1 MTLNRDRF
9 LRTTAGAVA
18 GLAAGAADLRMGV
31 AADEAPLGNYPAG
44 VGASSVFVGLCCP
57 LTGSY
62 GADGEDLRK
71 GYILALTDLNNGT
84 GVMGRIPSLRGK
96 KGLLGKKIEWK
107 VADTE
112 TNPNTA
118 VQHATEFIT
127 QSKAIMITGGVA
139 SSEVIAMAKTAQDQ
153 KVLFMTGASGSNDTT
168 GIACQRYSFRSQCDA
183 YMVAKAIAPILGK
196 ALGTKRRVVYL
207 TPDYSYG
214 HSLTGSMREFTEK
227 LGWTTVADVVAPFP
241 SPGDFS
247 QYLTNIAATDAD
259 TFINIEFG
267 NDGVAST
274 KQAAQF
280 GILKKMK
287 LVVPNVST
295 YFPDGVGPEI
305 MGGVYGTQ
313 EWYFS
318 LADRYPL
325 SKQFLNDFEKMYPG
339 VTPRWTAHIAYTQM
353 ALWADAVT
361 RANTFYP
368 PTVIGTLEAGTPLTL
383 MLGPVHYRA
392 GDHQLVRPVPVVVGK
407 DPSKMS
413 NKDDF
418 FDVVEIIPGDDVMQP
433 LATTSCKMPPVM

>member
-1 MTLNRDRF
+1 MINRDRF
-9 LRTTAGAVA
+9 LRATAGAVA
-18 GLAAGAADLRMGV
+18 GLAAGGADVRSGF
-31 AADEAPLGNYPAG
+31 AADEAPIGTFPAG
-44 VGASSVFVGLCCP
+44 VGADSVFVGLCCP

-71 GYILALTDLNNGT
+71 GYLLALNDLNNGT
-84 GVMGRIPSLRGK
+84 GVMSKIPSLRGK

-127 QSKAIMITGGVA
+127 QNKAIMITGGVA
-139 SSEVIAMAKTAQDQ
+139 SSEVIAMAKAAQQQ

-168 GIACQRYSFRSQCDA
+168 GKDCQRYSFRSQCDA
-183 YMVAKAIAPILGK
+183 YMVAKAIAPVLGK
-196 ALGTKRRVVYL
+196 ALGTKRKAVYL

-214 HSLTGSMREFTEK
+214 HSLTASMREFTEK

-241 SPGDFS
+241 SSDYS
-247 QYLTNIAATDAD
+247 SYLTNIANSGAD
-259 TFINIEFG
+259 TFVNIEFG

-280 GILKKMK
+280 GILSKMK

-295 YFPDGVGPEI
+295 YFPDGVGAQI
-305 MGGVYGTQ
+305 MAGVYGTQ

-325 SKQFLNDFEKMYPG
+325 SKIFLDDFDKANPG
-339 VTPRWTAHIAYTQM
+339 VVPRWTAHIAYTQM

-361 RANTFYP
+361 RAKTFYP
-368 PTVIGTLEAGTPLTL
+368 PAVISTLEAGTPLTL

-407 DPSKMS
+407 PAAEMKG
-413 NKDDF
+413 KDDF
-418 FDVVEIIPGDDVMQP
+418 FQVVEIVPGEDVMQP
-433 LATTSCKMPPVM
+433 LSTTSCTLPPVT

>member
-1 MTLNRDRF
+1 MSINRDGF
-9 LRTTAGAVA
+9 LRATAGAVA
-18 GLAAGAADLRMGV
+18 GLAAGAAELRPGF
-31 AADEAPLGNYPAG
+31 AADETPIGTFPAG
-44 VGASSVFVGLCCP
+44 VGADSVFVGLCCP

-71 GYILALTDLNNGT
+71 GYLLALNDLNAGT
-84 GVMGRIPSLRGK
+84 GVMSHIPSLRGK

-127 QSKAIMITGGVA
+127 QNKAIMITGGVA
-139 SSEVIAMAKTAQDQ
+139 SSEVIAMGKVAQQQ

-168 GIACQRYSFRSQCDA
+168 GKDCQRYMFRSQCDA

-196 ALGTKRRVVYL
+196 ALGTKRKAVYL

-214 HSLTGSMREFTEK
+214 HSLTASMREFTEK

-241 SPGDFS
+241 SSDYS
-247 QYLTNIAATDAD
+247 SYLTNIAASGAD
-259 TFINIEFG
+259 TFVNIEFG

-280 GILKKMK
+280 GILQKMK

-295 YFPDGVGPEI
+295 YFPDGVGPQI
-305 MGGVYGTQ
+305 MQGVYGTQ

-318 LADRYPL
+318 LADKYPL
-325 SKQFLNDFEKMYPG
+325 SKVFLDDFDKAYPG
-339 VTPRWTAHIAYTQM
+339 VVPRWTAHIAYTQM

-361 RANTFYP
+361 RAKTFFP
-368 PTVIGTLEAGTPLTL
+368 PAVIGTLEGGTPLTL

-407 DPSKMS
+407 AAAEMK

-418 FDVVEIIPGDDVMQP
+418 FNVIEIVNGDDVMQP
-433 LATTSCKMPPVM
+433 LSTTACTLPPVT

>member
-1 MTLNRDRF
+1 MSLNRDRF

-18 GLAAGAADLRMGV
+18 GLAAGAAELQPAS
-31 AADEAPLGNYPAG
+31 AAD
-44 VGASSVFVGLCCP
+44 SVFLGLCCP

-71 GYILALTDLNNGT
+71 GYLLAIRDLNENT
-84 GVMGRIPSLRGK
+84 GVMAQIPSLRGK
-96 KGLLGKKIEWK
+96 KGVLGKHLEYK

-127 QSKAIMITGGVA
+127 QNKAIMVTGGVA
-139 SSEVIAMAKTAQDQ
+139 SSEVIAMAKVAQQQ

-168 GIACQRYSFRSQCDA
+168 GVDCQRYSFRSQCDA

-196 ALGTKRRVVYL
+196 ALGTKRKAVYL

-247 QYLTNIAATDAD
+247 SYLTNIANSGAD
-259 TFINIEFG
+259 TFVNIEFG

-280 GILKKMK
+280 GILPKMK

-295 YFPDGVGPEI
+295 YFPDGVGAEL
-305 MGGVYGTQ
+305 MAGVYGTQ

-325 SKQFLNDFEKMYPG
+325 SKRFLDDFEKMYPG
-339 VTPRWTAHIAYTQM
+339 VVPRWTAHIAYTQL
-353 ALWADAVT
+353 AIWADAVT
-361 RANTFYP
+361 RAKTFNAP
-368 PTVIGTLEAGTPLTL
+368 AVIATLEAGKPLTL

-392 GDHQLVRPVPVVVGK
+392 GDHQLVRPVPVVIGK
-407 DPSKMS
+407 PAAQMK
-413 NKDDF
+413 NKADF
-418 FDVVEIIPGDDVMQP
+418 FEVVEIVPGDDVMQP
-433 LATTSCKMPPVM
+433 LATTSCTMPPV

>member
-1 MTLNRDRF
+1 MSINRDRF
-9 LRTTAGAVA
+9 LKTTAGAVA
-18 GLAAGAADLRMGV
+18 GLAAGASEIRPGL
-31 AADEAPLGNYPAG
+31 AADESPIGTFPAG
-44 VGASSVFVGLCCP
+44 SRGDSVFVGLCCP

-71 GYILALTDLNNGT
+71 GYLLAIKDLNEGT

-96 KGLLGKKIEWK
+96 KGLLGKRVDYK

-127 QSKAIMITGGVA
+127 QNKAIMITGGVA
-139 SSEVIAMAKTAQDQ
+139 SSEVIAMGKVGQQQ

-168 GIACQRYSFRSQCDA
+168 GVDCQRYMFRSQCDA
-183 YMVAKAIAPILGK
+183 YMVAKAISPILGK
-196 ALGTKRRVVYL
+196 ALGTKRKVVYL

-214 HSLTGSMREFTEK
+214 HSLTGSMRQFTER

-247 QYLTNIAATDAD
+247 SYLTNIANSGAD

-280 GILKKMK
+280 GILNKMK
-287 LVVPNVST
+287 LIVPNVST
-295 YFPDGVGPEI
+295 YFPDGVGPKI
-305 MGGVYGTQ
+305 MAGVYGTQ

-318 LADRYPL
+318 LANRYPL
-325 SKQFLNDFEKMYPG
+325 SKVFLDEFEKMYPG
-339 VTPRWTAHIAYTQM
+339 VVPRWTAHIAYTQL
-353 ALWADAVT
+353 AFWADAVT
-361 RANTFYP
+361 RANTFHP
-368 PTVIGTLEAGTPLTL
+368 PTVIATLEAGKPLTL
-383 MLGPVHYRA
+383 MLGSVYYRA
-392 GDHQLVRPVPVVVGK
+392 ADHQLVRPVPVVVGK
-407 DPSKMS
+407 AASAMK

-418 FDVVEIIPGDDVMQP
+418 FDVIEVLPGEDVMAP
-433 LATTSCKMPPVM
+433 LRETNCTLPSAT

>member
-1 MTLNRDRF
+1 MSLNRDRF

-18 GLAAGAADLRMGV
+18 GLAAGAAELQPGS
-31 AADEAPLGNYPAG
+31 AADD
-44 VGASSVFVGLCCP
+44 SVFLGLCCP

-71 GYILALTDLNNGT
+71 GYLLAIRDLNNGT
-84 GVMGRIPSLRGK
+84 GVMGQIPSLRGK
-96 KGLLGKKIEWK
+96 KGVLGKRITYK

-127 QSKAIMITGGVA
+127 QNKAIMVTGGVA
-139 SSEVIAMAKTAQDQ
+139 SSEVIAMAKVAQQQ

-168 GIACQRYSFRSQCDA
+168 GVDCQRYSFRSQCDA

-196 ALGTKRRVVYL
+196 ALGTKRKAVYL

-247 QYLTNIAATDAD
+247 SYLTNIANSGAD
-259 TFINIEFG
+259 TFVNIEFG

-280 GILKKMK
+280 GILPKMK

-295 YFPDGVGPEI
+295 YFPDGVGAEL

-325 SKQFLNDFEKMYPG
+325 SKRFLDDFEKMYPG
-339 VTPRWTAHIAYTQM
+339 VVPRWTAHIAYTQL
-353 ALWADAVT
+353 AIWADAVT
-361 RANTFYP
+361 RAKTFAAP
-368 PTVIGTLEAGTPLTL
+368 AVIATLEAGKPLTL

-392 GDHQLVRPVPVVVGK
+392 GDHQLVRPVPVVIGK
-407 DPSKMS
+407 TASQMK
-413 NKDDF
+413 NKADF
-418 FDVVEIIPGDDVMQP
+418 FQVVDIIPGDEVMQP
-433 LATTSCKMPPVM
+433 LDTTSCTMPPV

>member
-1 MTLNRDRF
+1 MSLNRDRF

-18 GLAAGAADLRMGV
+18 GLAAGASELHTSY
-31 AADEAPLGNYPAG
+31 AADEAPIGTYPAG
-44 VGASSVFVGLCCP
+44 IGANSVLVGLCCP

-62 GADGEDLRK
+62 GADGEDLRR
-71 GYILALTDLNNGT
+71 GYLLALNDLNNNT
-84 GVMGRIPSLRGK
+84 GVMKHIPSLAGK
-96 KGLLGKKIEWK
+96 HGLLGKKVEWK

-127 QSKAIMITGGVA
+127 QNKAIMITGGVA
-139 SSEVIAMAKTAQDQ
+139 SSEVIAMGKVAQQQ

-168 GIACQRYSFRSQCDA
+168 GVDCQRYMFRSQCDA
-183 YMVAKAIAPILGK
+183 YMVAKAIAPILAK
-196 ALGTKRRVVYL
+196 ALGTKRKAIYL

-241 SPGDFS
+241 SQDYS
-247 QYLTNIAATDAD
+247 SYLTNIANSNAD

-274 KQAAQF
+274 KQAVQF

-287 LVVPNVST
+287 MVVPNVST
-295 YFPDGVGPEI
+295 YFPDGVGPEV
-305 MGGVYGTQ
+305 MEGVYGTQ

-318 LADRYPL
+318 LADKYPL
-325 SKQFLNDFEKMYPG
+325 SKIFLDDFGKLYPG
-339 VTPRWTAHIAYTQM
+339 FSARWTAHVAYTQIAM
-353 ALWADAVT
+353 WADAVT
-361 RANTFYP
+361 RAKTFYP
-368 PTVIGTLEAGTPLTL
+368 PAVIATLEAGVPLNL

-407 DPSKMS
+407 KRSAMKS
-413 NKDDF
+413 KDDYF
-418 FDVVEIIPGDDVMQP
+418 QVVDIIPGNDVMAP
-433 LATTSCKMPPVM
+433 LSVTNCKLPPVT

>member
-1 MTLNRDRF
+1 VSLNRDRF
-9 LRTTAGAVA
+9 LRATAGAVA
-18 GLAAGAADLRMGV
+18 GLAAGAGELRSGF
-31 AADEAPLGNYPAG
+31 AADETPIGTFPAG

-71 GYILALTDLNNGT
+71 GYLLALNDLNNGT
-84 GVMGRIPSLRGK
+84 GVMSHIPSLRGH
-96 KGLLGKKIEWK
+96 KGVLGKKIEWK

-118 VQHATEFIT
+118 VQHATEFMT
-127 QSKAIMITGGVA
+127 QNKAIMITGGVA
-139 SSEVIAMAKTAQDQ
+139 SSEVIAMGKAAQQQ

-168 GIACQRYSFRSQCDA
+168 GVDCQRYMFRSQCDA

-196 ALGTKRRVVYL
+196 ALGTKRKAVYL

-241 SPGDFS
+241 SSDYS
-247 QYLTNIAATDAD
+247 SYLTNVASSGAD

-280 GILKKMK
+280 GILSKMK

-295 YFPDGVGPEI
+295 YFPDGVGAEI
-305 MGGVYGTQ
+305 MSGVYGTQ

-318 LADRYPL
+318 LADKYPL
-325 SKQFLNDFEKMYPG
+325 SKIFLDDFEKANPG
-339 VTPRWTAHIAYTQM
+339 VTPRWTAHIAYTQIAM
-353 ALWADAVT
+353 WADCVT
-361 RANTFYP
+361 RAKTFHP
-368 PTVIGTLEAGTPLTL
+368 PTVIATLEAGTPITL

-407 DPSKMS
+407 KPSAMK

-418 FDVVEIIPGDDVMQP
+418 FEVVEIIPGDDVMAP
-433 LATTSCKMPPVM
+433 LSATNCKMPPVT

>member
-1 MTLNRDRF
+1 MSLNRDRF
-9 LRTTAGAVA
+9 LRATAGAVA
-18 GLAAGAADLRMGV
+18 GLAAGAGELRSGF
-31 AADEAPLGNYPAG
+31 AADETPIGTFPAG

-71 GYILALTDLNNGT
+71 GYLLALNDLNNGT
-84 GVMGRIPSLRGK
+84 GVMSHIPSLRGH
-96 KGLLGKKIEWK
+96 KGVLGKKIEWK

-118 VQHATEFIT
+118 VQHATEFMT
-127 QSKAIMITGGVA
+127 QNKAIMITGGVA
-139 SSEVIAMAKTAQDQ
+139 SSEVIAMGKAAQQQ

-168 GIACQRYSFRSQCDA
+168 GVDCQRYMFRSQCDA

-196 ALGTKRRVVYL
+196 ALGTKRKAVYL

-241 SPGDFS
+241 SSDYS
-247 QYLTNIAATDAD
+247 SYLTNVASSGAD

-280 GILKKMK
+280 GILSKMK

-295 YFPDGVGPEI
+295 YFPDGVGAEI
-305 MGGVYGTQ
+305 MSGVYGTQ

-318 LADRYPL
+318 LADKYPL
-325 SKQFLNDFEKMYPG
+325 SKIFLDDFEKANPG
-339 VTPRWTAHIAYTQM
+339 VTPRWTAHIAYTQIAM
-353 ALWADAVT
+353 WADCVT
-361 RANTFYP
+361 RAKTFHP
-368 PTVIGTLEAGTPLTL
+368 PTVIATLEAGTPITL

-407 DPSKMS
+407 KPSAMK

-418 FDVVEIIPGDDVMQP
+418 FEVVEIIPGDDVMAP
-433 LATTSCKMPPVM
+433 LSATNCKMPPVT

>member
-1 MTLNRDRF
+1 MSLNRDRF

-18 GLAAGAADLRMGV
+18 GLAAGTGDLRTSF
-31 AADEAPLGNYPAG
+31 AADESPIGTFPAG
-44 VGASSVFVGLCCP
+44 VGPSAVFVGLCCP

-62 GADGEDLRK
+62 GADGEDLRR
-71 GYILALTDLNNGT
+71 GYLLALSDLNNGT
-84 GVMGRIPSLRGK
+84 GVMSRIPSLRGH

-127 QSKAIMITGGVA
+127 QNKAIMITGGVA
-139 SSEVIAMAKTAQDQ
+139 SSEVIAMGKVAQQQ

-168 GIACQRYSFRSQCDA
+168 GVDCQRYMFRSQCDA

-196 ALGTKRRVVYL
+196 TLGTKRKAVYL

-214 HSLTGSMREFTEK
+214 HSLTASMREFTEK
-227 LGWTTVADVVAPFP
+227 LGWTTLADVVAPFP
-241 SPGDFS
+241 SSDYS
-247 QYLTNIAATDAD
+247 SYLTNVASSGAD
-259 TFINIEFG
+259 TFVNIEFG

-280 GILKKMK
+280 GILSKMK

-295 YFPDGVGPEI
+295 YFPDGVGAQI
-305 MGGVYGTQ
+305 MAGVYGTQ

-325 SKQFLNDFEKMYPG
+325 SKLFLDDFVKANPG
-339 VTPRWTAHIAYTQM
+339 VTPRWTAHVAYTQIAM
-353 ALWADAVT
+353 WADAVT
-361 RANTFYP
+361 RAKSFYP
-368 PTVIGTLEAGTPLTL
+368 PAVIATLEAGAPLTL

-407 DPSKMS
+407 QAAAMK

-418 FDVVEIIPGDDVMQP
+418 FDIVDIINGDDVMAP
-433 LATTSCKMPPVM
+433 LSATMCKLPPVT

>member
-1 MTLNRDRF
+1 MSLNRDRF
-9 LRTTAGAVA
+9 IRTSAAAAA
-18 GLAAGAADLRMGV
+18 GLAAGAGNLSAGF
-31 AADEAPLGNYPAG
+31 AAGEAPLGTYPAG
-44 VGASSVFVGLCCP
+44 VGADSVFVGLCCP

-71 GYILALTDLNNGT
+71 GYVLALNDLNNGT
-84 GVMGRIPSLRGK
+84 GVMASVPSLRGK
-96 KGLLGKKIEWK
+96 KGLLGKRVDYK

-127 QSKAIMITGGVA
+127 QNKAIMITGGVA
-139 SSEVIAMAKTAQDQ
+139 SSEVIAMGKTAQQQ

-168 GIACQRYSFRSQCDA
+168 GVDCQRYMFRSQCDA

-196 ALGTKRRVVYL
+196 ALGTNRKAVYL

-214 HSLTGSMREFTEK
+214 HSLTASMREFTEK

-241 SPGDFS
+241 SSDYS
-247 QYLTNIAATDAD
+247 SYLTNIANSGAD

-280 GILKKMK
+280 GILSKMK

-295 YFPDGVGPEI
+295 YFPDGVGPQI
-305 MGGVYGTQ
+305 MAGVYGTQ

-325 SKQFLNDFEKMYPG
+325 SKTFLNDFEKMFPASCRVG
-339 VTPRWTAHIAYTQM
+339 RRTSPIRKWRCGPTRSPAPRRSI
-353 ALWADAVT
+353 
-361 RANTFYP
+361 
-368 PTVIGTLEAGTPLTL
+368 
-383 MLGPVHYRA
+383 
-392 GDHQLVRPVPVVVGK
+392 RPKSSARSRP
-407 DPSKMS
+407 
-413 NKDDF
+413 
-418 FDVVEIIPGDDVMQP
+418 
-433 LATTSCKMPPVM
+433 ARR

>member
-1 MTLNRDRF
+1 MSLNRDRF
-9 LRTTAGAVA
+9 LRASAGAVA
-18 GLAAGAADLRMGV
+18 GLAAGTGLHPGL
-31 AADEAPLGNYPAG
+31 AADEPPIGTFPAG
-44 VGASSVFVGLCCP
+44 TSGSSVFVGLLCP

-71 GYILALTDLNNGT
+71 GYLLALNDLNNGT
-84 GVMGRIPSLRGK
+84 GVMARIPSLRGH
-96 KGLLGKKIEWK
+96 KGLLGKKIEYK
-107 VADTE
+107 IADTE

-118 VQHATEFIT
+118 VQHATEYIT
-127 QSKAIMITGGVA
+127 QNKAIMITGGVA
-139 SSEVIAMAKTAQDQ
+139 SSEVIAMAKVAQQQ
-153 KVLFMTGASGSNDTT
+153 KVVFMTGASGSNDTT
-168 GIACQRYSFRSQCDA
+168 GVDCQRYSFRSQCDA

-196 ALGTKRRVVYL
+196 ALGTKRKAVYL

-241 SPGDFS
+241 SSDYS
-247 QYLTNIAATDAD
+247 SYLTNIASSGAD

-280 GILKKMK
+280 GILSKMK

-295 YFPDGVGPEI
+295 YFPDGVGPQI
-305 MGGVYGTQ
+305 MAGVYGTQ

-318 LADRYPL
+318 LADKYPL
-325 SKQFLNDFEKMYPG
+325 SKAFLDDFEKMFPG
-339 VTPRWTAHIAYTQM
+339 VVPRWTAHIAYTQL

-361 RANTFYP
+361 RAKTFYP
-368 PTVIGTLEAGTPLTL
+368 PAVIGTLETGSPVTL

-407 DPSKMS
+407 AASAMHG
-413 NKDDF
+413 KDDF
-418 FDVVEIIPGDDVMQP
+418 FEVIDIVPADQVMQP
-433 LATTSCKMPPVM
+433 LETTSCKMPPVT

>member
-1 MTLNRDRF
+1 MSLNRDRF
-9 LRTTAGAVA
+9 IRTSAAAVA
-18 GLAAGAADLRMGV
+18 GLSAGAGALGTGF
-31 AADEAPLGNYPAG
+31 AADESPIGTFPGG
-44 VGASSVFVGLCCP
+44 VGADAVFVGLCCP

-71 GYILALTDLNNGT
+71 GYVLALSDLNNGT
-84 GVMGRIPSLRGK
+84 GVMGMIPSLRGH
-96 KGLLGKKIEWK
+96 KGVLGKRVDYKT
-107 VADTE
+107 ADTE

-127 QSKAIMITGGVA
+127 QNKAIMITGGVA
-139 SSEVIAMAKTAQDQ
+139 SSEVIAMGKAAQQQ

-168 GIACQRYSFRSQCDA
+168 GVDCQRYMFRSQCDA
-183 YMVAKAIAPILGK
+183 YMVAKAIAPILAK
-196 ALGTKRRVVYL
+196 ALGTNRKAVYL

-241 SPGDFS
+241 SSDYS
-247 QYLTNIAATDAD
+247 SYLTNVANSGAD
-259 TFINIEFG
+259 TFVNIEFG

-280 GILKKMK
+280 GILSKMK

-295 YFPDGVGPEI
+295 YFPDGVGTQI
-305 MGGVYGTQ
+305 MEGVYGTQ

-325 SKQFLNDFEKMYPG
+325 SKVFLNDFEKMFPG
-339 VTPRWTAHIAYTQM
+339 VVPRWTAHIAYTQI

-361 RANTFYP
+361 RAKTFYP
-368 PTVIGTLEAGTPLTL
+368 PTVIGTLEGGTPVTL

-407 DPSKMS
+407 KASAMQG
-413 NKDDF
+413 KDDWF
-418 FDVVEIIPGDDVMQP
+418 QVVDIIPGDAVMQP
-433 LATTSCKMPPVM
+433 LNTTMCTMPPVT